1 MSSLREIAIRDGPDH
16 CDVLKHLNLTLL
28 APDIVAVILGAV
40 VPLGTAGA
48 VGAGNQGQSR
58 RLVVAEG
65 GHTSSGGYATL
76 RSRMRARLDAGCSG
90 TTNFAYE
97 SAACMNLMRAAFSFY
112 LILTLSGQAKGGCNP
127 LRWGVLSV
135 QVDLRHGPAG
145 VVISTCTCSMTIRA
159 PSSAGRR
166 GPRERWGRACRQC
179 RHPCP
184 RILSHDPEY
193 CRQIRRLCEPSYS
206 RRSRPACRLSRR

>member
-90 TTNFAYE
+90 TTKSE
-97 SAACMNLMRAAFSFY
+97 SGNAPAAVENPEAIRGFL
-112 LILTLSGQAKGGCNP
+112 LVGGCW
-127 LRWGVLSV
+127 L
-135 QVDLRHGPAG
+135 AG
-145 VVISTCTCSMTIRA
+145 
-159 PSSAGRR
+159 SSR
-166 GPRERWGRACRQC
+166 GC
-179 RHPCP
+179 
-184 RILSHDPEY
+184 
-193 CRQIRRLCEPSYS
+193 
-206 RRSRPACRLSRR
+206 